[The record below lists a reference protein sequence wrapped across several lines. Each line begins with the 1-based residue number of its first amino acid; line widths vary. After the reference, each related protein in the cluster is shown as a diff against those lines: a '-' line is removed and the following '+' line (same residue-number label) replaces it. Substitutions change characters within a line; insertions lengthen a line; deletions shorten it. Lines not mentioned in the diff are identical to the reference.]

1 MRGAYAGLL
10 GEQAQSDARGML
22 AMRVHCNLQ
31 LCVCGGGGGRAS
43 EGRKGTHSADT
54 ARLKGAMHTGSEGLR
69 A

>member
-22 AMRVHCNLQ
+22 AMRVHCNCN
-31 LCVCGGGGGRAS
+31 CVRRWGGGRAS

-54 ARLKGAMHTGSEGLR
+54 ARLRAMHTGS
-69 A
+69 